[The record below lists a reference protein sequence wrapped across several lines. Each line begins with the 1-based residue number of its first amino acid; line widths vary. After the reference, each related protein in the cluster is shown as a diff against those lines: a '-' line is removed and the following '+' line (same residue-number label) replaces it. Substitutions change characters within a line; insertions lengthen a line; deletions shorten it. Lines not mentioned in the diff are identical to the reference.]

1 MRNFGG
7 MALGIAGL
15 VFSASAVVFGAT
27 VVKAFRVEAVPVVS
41 WPASPPGRVAANPE
55 GSLRGI
61 TYPLVSNDEIL
72 DAVNQDLFQPN
83 RTPSV
88 DRYLLPSERASVQ
101 NSSDNRRQ
109 REPNLRIV
117 GTAIAGNL
125 ALAVVQVG
133 DSIPFAVLL
142 GEEVDG
148 YLLAAVSDE
157 SATLTGD
164 GAEFTFAVV
173 EPQRGG
179 SSGNAD
185 RNTRNSRNG
194 NATQE
199 AAQAL
204 TERVQQMLQG
214 MGRGQLGRGGQVPGQ
229 VDLQVTPGGVV
240 IQRGGEL
247 PGTGGAI
254 VRIRPGGGGGGDRLP

>member
-1 MRNFGG
+1 MRNIGG
-7 MALGIAGL
+7 MALAIAGL

-27 VVKAFRVEAVPVVS
+27 VVKALRVEAVPVVS
-41 WPASPPGRVAANPE
+41 GPALLAGAALEERRVGAARSESRE

-88 DRYLLPSERASVQ
+88 DRYLLPSERAPVQ
-101 NSSDNRRQ
+101 NSRDDRRQ

-117 GTAIAGNL
+117 GTAIAGGL

-133 DSIPFAVLL
+133 DSVPFAVLL

-164 GAEFTFAVV
+164 GAEFTFAVI
-173 EPQRGG
+173 EPQRG
-179 SSGNAD
+179 
-185 RNTRNSRNG
+185 RF
-194 NATQE
+194 
-199 AAQAL
+199 
-204 TERVQQMLQG
+204 V
-214 MGRGQLGRGGQVPGQ
+214 GQLGPKY
-229 VDLQVTPGGVV
+229 P
-240 IQRGGEL
+240 
-247 PGTGGAI
+247 
-254 VRIRPGGGGGGDRLP
+254 